1 MLRNLHVRN
10 YILIDTLDIEFP
22 DGLVIVTGQTG
33 AGKSIIIGA
42 LSMVLGARADASVI
56 GAAADNCVIEAEF
69 DVDPDDNDLKSE
81 IEKNDVE
88 WENGRLLVRRVI
100 SRSGR
105 SRAFINDSPVPLSS
119 LSAISSGLLDI
130 HSQHQTLLLSDKKF
144 QLGVLDR
151 YAGNLD
157 LLSEYLAEW
166 NLFKHLDSE
175 VRMLA
180 ERISKAEAER
190 EYIED
195 QFRRLEEAGLRDG
208 ELEELEEEQKKLA
221 NAETIKSHL
230 CSAEVIF
237 SGDGYDGD
245 GAKSLSS
252 LLKDLQRELEKVSGF
267 IPKASGLSSR
277 VESCR
282 YELEDIY
289 SEISDIS
296 ASVDISPDRLQIVDD
311 RISFLYGLMQK
322 HSCRDL
328 KELIL
333 LKDSLSEVISDS
345 DSLKEELSVR
355 KKELDVASLKLK
367 TLSDRLHSSRCSA
380 APSLAASI
388 QEKLHFLELP
398 YAVFVI
404 DVLPAE
410 QGPSGS
416 DSILFRF
423 SASGQNP
430 ADVAKCAS
438 GGEMSRIMLS
448 MKALMSRYFRM
459 PTMIFDEIDTGVS
472 GSVADKMGTMICEMG
487 DFMQVFAITHL
498 PQVAAKGTA
507 HYLVSK
513 HIDPETS
520 TAGTTI
526 KKLSEEQRVME
537 LARMLS
543 GSSLSDAAI
552 ANARDLL
559 KA

>member
-10 YILIDTLDIEFP
+10 YILIDALDIEFP

-42 LSMVLGARADASVI
+42 LSMVLGARTDASVI
-56 GAAADNCVIEAEF
+56 GAAADNCVLEAEF
-69 DVDPDDNDLKSE
+69 EVDPEDYDLKSE

-88 WENGRLLVRRVI
+88 WDNGRLLVRRVI

-130 HSQHQTLLLSDKKF
+130 HSQHQTQILSDRKF

-151 YAGNLD
+151 YAGNKD
-157 LLSEYLAEW
+157 LLAEYLSEW
-166 NLFKHLDSE
+166 NLFKRLDSE
-175 VRMLA
+175 VRALA
-180 ERISKAEAER
+180 ERISNAEAER
-190 EYIED
+190 DYIED
-195 QFRRLEEAGLRDG
+195 QFRRLEEAGLREG
-208 ELEELEEEQKKLA
+208 EIEELEEEQKKLA
-221 NAETIKSHL
+221 NAEEIKGHL
-230 CSAEVIF
+230 CGAEVIF
-237 SGDGYDGD
+237 SGDSYDGD
-245 GAKSLSS
+245 GARPLLS
-252 LLKDLQRELEKVSGF
+252 LLKDLQRELDKVSVF
-267 IPKASGLSSR
+267 IPGTSGLSSR

-282 YELEDIY
+282 YELEDIC

-296 ASVDISPDRLQIVDD
+296 ATVDVSPDRLQAVDD

-328 KELIL
+328 KELIA
-333 LKDSLSEVISDS
+333 LKNSMSGVITDSE
-345 DSLKEELSVR
+345 SLKEELSG
-355 KKELDVASLKLK
+355 KKRELEAVSGKLV
-367 TLSDRLHSSRCSA
+367 TLSGRLHSSRCSA

-398 YAVFVI
+398 YAVFTI
-404 DVLPAE
+404 DILQSEPGPAGADSVL
-410 QGPSGS
+410 
-416 DSILFRF
+416 FKF
-423 SASGQNP
+423 SASGKNP
-430 ADVAKCAS
+430 VDVAKCAS

-448 MKALMSRYFRM
+448 MKALMSKYFRM

-498 PQVAAKGTA
+498 PQVAAKGSA

-513 HIDPETS
+513 YIDPETAV
-520 TAGTTI
+520 AGTTI
-526 KKLSEEQRVME
+526 KKLSVEQRVME

-559 KA
+559 KV